1 MKVRI
6 TLDLEL
12 ANSILAAA
20 VTHAVDIAKHAKQH
34 PGSPFEWGRYLREL
48 NETNDAFRKALGNA
62 ELVTLD

>member
-12 ANSILAAA
+12 ANAILAAA
-20 VTHAVDIAKHAKQH
+20 ATHAVDVAKHAKRF
-34 PGSPFEWGRYLREL
+34 PESPFEWPRHLRQL